1 MKRRLP
7 PLKRW
12 LPPLQRCLPP
22 LLVLACLAIAGC
34 GGTGPG
40 PGGSGSGPAA
50 PPGRSDGT
58 VVKSGS
64 TTRPQDA
71 TATQG
76 ATTTQGAELP
86 GGTAAQGGGAAQAA
100 PRFRGTVV
108 TGRDAVRKKIRYSW
122 RRGCPVGPVELRLLR
137 VDYWGFDRRV
147 HQGELIVHRDH
158 ARRILVVMGELF
170 KARYPIQ
177 RLKLVDAY
185 RADDDRSMAA
195 NNTSGFNCRRVS
207 GSSSWSEHAFGR
219 AIDLNPLRNPYVTR
233 SGRVS
238 PPAGRPYVN
247 RARRA
252 AGMIH
257 ANDLVVRAFAAAGWR
272 WGGYWSGS
280 RDYQHF
286 SATGR

>member
-1 MKRRLP
+1 MKPTLP
-7 PLKRW
+7 PLK
-12 LPPLQRCLPP
+12 RCLPP
-22 LLVLACLAIAGC
+22 LLILACLAMAGC
-34 GGTGPG
+34 GTTN
-40 PGGSGSGPAA
+40 GGSGGAA
-50 PPGRSDGT
+50 PPGASDAT
-58 VVKSGS
+58 AVKSGF
-64 TTRPQDA
+64 TTRAEAAPGDQAAPEGQAAPGD
-71 TATQG
+71 QG
-76 ATTTQGAELP
+76 PALVE
-86 GGTAAQGGGAAQAA
+86 AA
-100 PRFRGTVV
+100 PRFRGTIV
-108 TGRDAVRKKIRYSW
+108 TGRDAVRKRVRYSW

-137 VDYWGFDRRV
+137 ADHWGFDKRV

-158 ARRILVVMGELF
+158 ARRVLVVLGKLF

-177 RLKLVDAY
+177 RLQLVDAY
-185 RADDDRSMAA
+185 QADDDRSMAA

-219 AIDLNPLRNPYVTR
+219 AIDLNPLRNPYVT
-233 SGRVS
+233 SGGRVS
-238 PPAGRPYVN
+238 PPAGRPYAN

-286 SATGR
+286 SSTGR